1 MPDLS
6 AGAALATY
14 VLAAA
19 GVLVLLGIV
28 LWFARRS
35 NGGEIARKM
44 APARRLA
51 VIDQIAL
58 DEKRRLVLIQR
69 DGVEHLVI
77 LGGAN
82 ELLVESGIGDAR
94 ASRFNER
101 ELRAPAR
108 EVQELPAFPAAPARE
123 APPLAAPSVA
133 HAGRQPALAEPTPP
147 AFSEPPRRPAAVEAP
162 APLRPASPL
171 RSEPSRPQPPAPAPI
186 PRRADPLPPVVQAAP
201 AAQSAPAVPPVVQA
215 PPVVPAPAVPP
226 VPPPVLRA
234 ESEPVRAVEAALAAL
249 APSIEPE
256 TAPEPETSTTKP
268 TKAGGLLARLRGPRQ
283 SETAVP
289 TAAASEP
296 VLAPLRD
303 PEPSPGE
310 PRLGGLSQPDVLP
323 EMPTHSVP
331 DVVLDPPA
339 ALEPESQ
346 GTTPAAAR
354 VEPDMS
360 KLFDMIVP
368 EPPAAPARPAAPAA
382 PVPAAPVPAVPVPA
396 APVPAAATPVPPVP
410 AAPSPAAATPPAPSL
425 AARMASEEPP
435 AGDSAEVSRVA
446 VRIDPFF
453 ANMAQRLEETL
464 RRPIAATPSAA
475 TPAPPPLSAT
485 PAKLA
490 SNAAEIERAI
500 DLALGASDEPGKA
513 APTTPAAAP
522 AASPPAASNA
532 PAPRAP
538 QVAPPTQ
545 DELEAEMAN
554 LLGRGHR

>member
-6 AGAALATY
+6 AGATGLTGLATY

-133 HAGRQPALAEPTPP
+133 HAGRQPALAEPTPT

-162 APLRPASPL
+162 APLRPASPP
-171 RSEPSRPQPPAPAPI
+171 RSEPPRPQPAAPAPI

-201 AAQSAPAVPPVVQA
+201 VAQPVPAVPPVVQA

-226 VPPPVLRA
+226 VPPPVVRA
-234 ESEPVRAVEAALAAL
+234 DPEPVRAVEAALAAL
-249 APSIEPE
+249 APAIEPE
-256 TAPEPETSTTKP
+256 TAPEPETPTTKP

-283 SETAVP
+283 SETA
-289 TAAASEP
+289 TATSEP

-303 PEPSPGE
+303 PEPSAGE
-310 PRLGGLSQPDVLP
+310 PRLGSLFQPDVLP
-323 EMPTHSVP
+323 EMPAHSVP

-346 GTTPAAAR
+346 GATPAAAR

-382 PVPAAPVPAVPVPA
+382 PVPAAPVPA
-396 APVPAAATPVPPVP
+396 AATPVPPVP
-410 AAPSPAAATPPAPSL
+410 AAPSPAAATPPAPSP
-425 AARMASEEPP
+425 ATRVAREEPP

-446 VRIDPFF
+446 VKIDPFF

-475 TPAPPPLSAT
+475 TPASPPPSAT

-513 APTTPAAAP
+513 APTAPAAPPATPAA
-522 AASPPAASNA
+522 SSPAASNA